1 MDNVIRKI
9 VEEHKLVLSSFVIAE
24 LTRVVERKFPKQL
37 DALDKFLTA
46 LPFELVYTPKVI
58 AKDLFQIRDE
68 MDYPVLYSAIIE
80 DIDILITGDKDFDS
94 IEIERPEIL
103 SPKQFLER

>member
-1 MDNVIRKI
+1 LI
-9 VEEHKLVLSSFVIAE
+9 
-24 LTRVVERKFPKQL
+24 
-37 DALDKFLTA
+37 A

-58 AKDLFQIRDE
+58 TKDLFQIRDE

-80 DIDILITGDKDFDS
+80 DVDILITGDKDFES
-94 IEIERPEIL
+94 IEVEKPEIL